1 MKRIIIIALFIILMT
16 PLAYADRWCQ
26 WSGTEGTECKNDRD
40 GVLNM
45 PFPTRTESIINSY
58 GYYRVTITQP
68 VIGENQTRDAEIWG
82 FADNQISL
90 TWSVRD
96 LTAQEILERDAR
108 AMSLTDYLQ
117 WNALVV
123 GGVFTS
129 QQIVTYLTANY
140 PEIVDAYLARK
151 ALLEQ

>member
-1 MKRIIIIALFIILMT
+1 MT

-96 LTAQEILERDAR
+96 LTATELDNRAASPMSVNDYYVWKAFMQAGIFTQAQLVAYFQANQPEMIEAYQARDR
-108 AMSLTDYLQ
+108 
-117 WNALVV
+117 
-123 GGVFTS
+123 
-129 QQIVTYLTANY
+129 
-140 PEIVDAYLARK
+140 
-151 ALLEQ
+151 LLNP